1 MICKL
6 KLHSKGFYWKHLR
19 ALHALEDLEPLF
31 KFPIHLSV
39 GKSRE
44 IYRQTYGKSK
54 ASLWRNLSTGTP
66 PKFFRT
72 FLCFVALLYNWYFF
86 SEQPFYG
93 NHSTLDSH
101 TNTVISHTFAYSSR
115 WRRKPW
121 QGLLIFTLVL
131 IRNTFYSLVKTYR
144 RKSQTTRKRW
154 EFSLEQ
160 GTFLTNI
167 QLYQNYIMQTC
178 QYL

>member
-6 KLHSKGFYWKHLR
+6 KLHSKGFCWKNLK
-19 ALHALEDLEPLF
+19 ALHALENLEPLF

-39 GKSRE
+39 GKSPE

-86 SEQPFYG
+86 FRTAVLRKS
-93 NHSTLDSH
+93 
-101 TNTVISHTFAYSSR
+101 FAIRFSYKNCNFSR
-115 WRRKPW
+115 VC
-121 QGLLIFTLVL
+121 L
-131 IRNTFYSLVKTYR
+131 LVKIASKTVTVLLLSKTVTRSINLLKREPISRVHEELFHSVSTYFWSR
-144 RKSQTTRKRW
+144 
-154 EFSLEQ
+154 L
-160 GTFLTNI
+160 
-167 QLYQNYIMQTC
+167 C
-178 QYL
+178 